1 MGFCAIRPPVNCD
14 FGGDIVTGFVTVR
27 GCGRPV
33 ARDVDFVAIT
43 AGALTVVTV
52 RVCLFG
58 VLTVLTF
65 RAGVP
70 PVLDLFVVLDP
81 LDEVERDAL
90 ELDLLELDPLE
101 LDPLDEPPPREP
113 PLELDPLDEPPPVP
127 PAPADPVPE
136 RRANLSAP
144 H

>member
-1 MGFCAIRPPVNCD
+1 MD
-14 FGGDIVTGFVTVR
+14 FDAV
-27 GCGRPV
+27 
-33 ARDVDFVAIT
+33 T
-43 AGALTVVTV
+43 AGALTVVLI

-113 PLELDPLDEPPPVP
+113 PLELDPLELPPLEP

>member
-1 MGFCAIRPPVNCD
+1 M
-14 FGGDIVTGFVTVR
+14 VTGLTTVR

-33 ARDVDFVAIT
+33 AFDVDFVAVT
-43 AGALTVVTV
+43 AGALTVVAV

-58 VLTVLTF
+58 ALTVLTF

-70 PVLDLFVVLDP
+70 PVLVLVVVLDP
-81 LDEVERDAL
+81 LVEVERDAL
-90 ELDLLELDPLE
+90 ELDL
-101 LDPLDEPPPREP
+101 
-113 PLELDPLDEPPPVP
+113 LELDPLDEPPPVP

-136 RRANLSAP
+136 RRANLAAP

>member
-1 MGFCAIRPPVNCD
+1 M
-14 FGGDIVTGFVTVR
+14 TVR
-27 GCGRPV
+27 GCGRAV
-33 ARDVDFVAIT
+33 ARDVERDAVT
-43 AGALTVVTV
+43 AGALTVVGV
-52 RVCLFG
+52 RVCLAVTLIVG
-58 VLTVLTF
+58 LTVLTF

-101 LDPLDEPPPREP
+101 LDPLDEPPPRAEP
-113 PLELDPLDEPPPVP
+113 PLELDPLDEPPPLERPPPLELAPLEP

-136 RRANLSAP
+136 RRATIDTPSFFL
-144 H
+144 